1 MLISKENMISKI
13 NNALNAVLL
22 EGFPVDKVMFT
33 GPGAGE
39 FPTASSVVGDI
50 LQIAGEFGHTD
61 TILPSHRCQHKEMAE
76 QIDIKHTKN
85 KYYISIKAPNSKGTI
100 GILGTVFGE
109 NNINILSLLQ
119 KGVKEDNTAQ
129 VIVITEEAAEFDIQN
144 AINQLKAHNIEINN
158 LIRVM

>member
-1 MLISKENMISKI
+1 MLIQKENMISKI

-50 LQIAGEFGHTD
+50 LQIAGEFDHTD
-61 TILPSHRCQHKEMAE
+61 TILPLHRCIHKEPAH
-76 QIDIKHTKN
+76 QIDIKYTKN
-85 KYYISIKAPNSKGTI
+85 KYYLSIKAPNSKGTI

-119 KGVKEDNTAQ
+119 KGVKEDGTAQ
-129 VIVITEEAAEFDIQN
+129 VIVITEEACEFDIQN
-144 AINQLKAHNIEINN
+144 AIDKLKAHNIEINN